1 MKRVLTVLILLFI
14 GLNAQQVAISAINNL
29 RSPQQ
34 ALVQELYA
42 LNNYN
47 YLWLG
52 QENAS
57 KLAKATNALSN
68 GYYNYKNKP
77 LHRTEITQLLY
88 SLDSGS
94 LDAYNTSRLDVLI
107 TDAYVRLLHFIRI
120 GDVDWNLVRQKIHN
134 LRSQYDIHAV
144 WELKVKRMPS
154 ASTILQYIKQNR
166 VNALLMDSVGQKQRY
181 KPFIDILQYYRKI
194 PEFRKVPY
202 GSIIRYGRR
211 DRRIYEIKRRLL
223 VLGDYPRNAPINR
236 KFDKYLAYA
245 ITKFR
250 KRFNLRQGNYIDNDL
265 LAYINL
271 PKSYYIHKIIVNL
284 DKTKVFLPNF
294 GSTYIEVNI
303 PEFKMRFYQNG
314 VETFSSNLVV
324 GMLTRPT
331 PIFDDYLEYIVI
343 NPTWTVPESLIK
355 KDLIPILK
363 THPNVFQI
371 AHLKAYQGG
380 REVKPDIQKLLAI
393 EGTHRNSPY
402 TIVQQP
408 GPQNALGQIK
418 FMFPNKYSVYLHDTP
433 EKGLFNNK
441 YRYNSSGCMRL
452 EDPRGFFN
460 VLLPYTNSQYASASD
475 AIATGKTFK
484 IRLRQKIPVHIV
496 YFTLEFENGAPKF
509 MYDAYMYD
517 KIVEESTAG
526 NIKYGFEMPA
536 VRLREIGR

>member
-211 DRRIYEIKRRLL
+211 DRRI
-223 VLGDYPRNAPINR
+223 
-236 KFDKYLAYA
+236 
-245 ITKFR
+245 
-250 KRFNLRQGNYIDNDL
+250 
-265 LAYINL
+265 
-271 PKSYYIHKIIVNL
+271 
-284 DKTKVFLPNF
+284 
-294 GSTYIEVNI
+294 
-303 PEFKMRFYQNG
+303 
-314 VETFSSNLVV
+314 
-324 GMLTRPT
+324 
-331 PIFDDYLEYIVI
+331 
-343 NPTWTVPESLIK
+343 
-355 KDLIPILK
+355 
-363 THPNVFQI
+363 
-371 AHLKAYQGG
+371 
-380 REVKPDIQKLLAI
+380 
-393 EGTHRNSPY
+393 
-402 TIVQQP
+402 
-408 GPQNALGQIK
+408 
-418 FMFPNKYSVYLHDTP
+418 
-433 EKGLFNNK
+433 
-441 YRYNSSGCMRL
+441 
-452 EDPRGFFN
+452 
-460 VLLPYTNSQYASASD
+460 
-475 AIATGKTFK
+475 
-484 IRLRQKIPVHIV
+484 
-496 YFTLEFENGAPKF
+496 
-509 MYDAYMYD
+509 
-517 KIVEESTAG
+517 
-526 NIKYGFEMPA
+526 
-536 VRLREIGR
+536 